1 MARASVLAALL
12 LAGCAS
18 TPTPEPPAGEAAVPV
33 RDAARAA
40 AFYRDVLG
48 FREAGGAWERG
59 GTRIRLEAPHGGDAA
74 VVVLRVKGVVAFHD
88 EVAARWK
95 GPVGVVVKGPGGGE
109 FEVRDPDG
117 NLVRVVEAR

>member
-1 MARASVLAALL
+1 MRAAAALCALL

-18 TPTPEPPAGEAAVPV
+18 TETRDRVEAALPV
-33 RDAARAA
+33 RDVARAA
-40 AFYRDVLG
+40 AFYRDALG
-48 FREAGGAWERG
+48 FREEGGAWERG

-109 FEVRDPDG
+109 EFEVRDPDG
-117 NLVRVVEAR
+117 NTVRVVEAR